1 MIHLI
6 LADAEIEPL
15 GRVVPSTG
23 EKVRVCGTSALEL
36 EGVHILDS
44 YLHHPLVE
52 GLEQAERRGRPDI
65 VHSFLLLT
73 QSSRPFLEGRM
84 RVLVHTRGDE
94 VICFGPKSRV
104 ESSYVAFLRSMSE
117 LFERCALGTEEAGIM
132 LREHQP
138 LAELLEGIGPEI
150 VIALSPTGE
159 KVPLEEVFA
168 QLRGKETVIM
178 IGGFLEGDYRSPVY
192 EMADRSISLGE
203 ELLTVPDVTAQVL
216 AALS

>member
-6 LADAEIEPL
+6 LVDAEIEPL
-15 GRVVPSTG
+15 GRVEPSTG
-23 EKVRVCGTSALEL
+23 EKLRLCGTSASES
-36 EGVHILDS
+36 EGVHVLDG

-52 GLEQAERRGRPDI
+52 GLEQVERRGRLDI

-73 QSSRPFLEGRM
+73 QGSRPFLEGRM
-84 RVLVHTRGDE
+84 RVLVHTRRDE
-94 VICFGPKSRV
+94 VICFGPKSKV
-104 ESSYVAFLRSMSE
+104 ESSYVAFRRSMSE
-117 LFERCALGTEEAGIM
+117 LFERCALGTGEASLV

-138 LAELLEGIGPEI
+138 LAELLDGIGPEF

-159 KVPLEEVFA
+159 KVPLEEVLA
-168 QLRGKETVIM
+168 HLKGKETVII
-178 IGGFLEGDYRSPVY
+178 IGGFQEGDYRSPVY

-216 AALS
+216 ASLS